1 LNFNFAKSLAALGV
15 ALALAGPASAPAQ
28 SRREIREYGAGT
40 NQFAR
45 GQNLMAE
52 VSLSLFV
59 NTYTNSTLRTNAVL
73 FLAQSRIAL
82 SNYTGALS
90 LLQREMPSG
99 KREAEFVFWMARAYY
114 EDGKY
119 SNTIER
125 CSYLLEKLTAEAPLP
140 LRATLLQARAQAK
153 LTNWPGV
160 SGLLATPNG
169 EFQAALQRGL
179 RDQDVMA
186 GYFLL
191 GEAYLNQQQHKE
203 AEVVI
208 GKINPDSLTP
218 ELQWQRQYLLCRVWL
233 EEGRREEA
241 LAGGGNLPAL
251 VARSGQEQR
260 IATAFLLGAIL
271 ERTGQISGAIQAY
284 STNLDQGFPDAVKR
298 QALGKTIELML
309 SQNQPSNTM
318 LWLDSFIQQ
327 RTNEPMLDL
336 ARFHLGDLQLHASF
350 ALPEPGTNGAPAADT
365 NLLRS
370 ASNNLEQ
377 VILHFPGSQL
387 LGRAFLDCG
396 WCDWAQGNFA
406 GAVTNFSQA
415 EIHLPFSEYQAVA
428 LLKWGDACFALGD
441 YTNAA
446 NHYNQLIQDYA
457 TMPGVTNELFDLA
470 LYQLVQAQIK
480 LGNAEAARAAEQR
493 LFALFPISLYGQKS
507 LLLLG
512 EDASKRKTNTAEA
525 RRTFQS
531 LLEKFPDT
539 PLWPQTQLAIARTYE
554 QEGDWTNVFSAYTN
568 LEGNPHFASNALRPQ
583 VEFSL
588 ALACWHA
595 GLESNALARMSNF
608 VSEFTNDVNAPLAQN
623 WIGNFHL
630 NHGNY
635 ADADYDFQKLYT
647 KYTKAGDLAWQAR
660 LMAGLA
666 ARNNQDYSGASNE
679 FYLVAT
685 DTNAP
690 APFLALGRFQF
701 GYTLFQQY
709 QHNSTNGDLLRT
721 AIHFLSEVTN
731 SGPTNLMA
739 ILALGQLGNC
749 DLAWADQNKTNAAA
763 YTDAI
768 LVFQSVLQD
777 TNETPADVTA
787 RSQAEFGLGL
797 VAERLHQQEQALGH
811 YGNVLYA
818 VDTARA
824 DPVWVKEAGV
834 KAAAW
839 YEERHDWTNAIKVY
853 QRVREVVPSLAKEMQ
868 RNIDRINAAA
878 PGH

>member
-1 LNFNFAKSLAALGV
+1 
-15 ALALAGPASAPAQ
+15 
-28 SRREIREYGAGT
+28 
-40 NQFAR
+40 
-45 GQNLMAE
+45 
-52 VSLSLFV
+52 
-59 NTYTNSTLRTNAVL
+59 
-73 FLAQSRIAL
+73 
-82 SNYTGALS
+82 
-90 LLQREMPSG
+90 
-99 KREAEFVFWMARAYY
+99 
-114 EDGKY
+114 
-119 SNTIER
+119 
-125 CSYLLEKLTAEAPLP
+125 
-140 LRATLLQARAQAK
+140 
-153 LTNWPGV
+153 
-160 SGLLATPNG
+160 
-169 EFQAALQRGL
+169 
-179 RDQDVMA
+179 
-186 GYFLL
+186 
-191 GEAYLNQQQHKE
+191 
-203 AEVVI
+203 
-208 GKINPDSLTP
+208 
-218 ELQWQRQYLLCRVWL
+218 
-233 EEGRREEA
+233 
-241 LAGGGNLPAL
+241 
-251 VARSGQEQR
+251 
-260 IATAFLLGAIL
+260 
-271 ERTGQISGAIQAY
+271 
-284 STNLDQGFPDAVKR
+284 
-298 QALGKTIELML
+298 
-309 SQNQPSNTM
+309 
-318 LWLDSFIQQ
+318 
-327 RTNEPMLDL
+327 
-336 ARFHLGDLQLHASF
+336 
-350 ALPEPGTNGAPAADT
+350 
-365 NLLRS
+365 
-370 ASNNLEQ
+370 
-377 VILHFPGSQL
+377 
-387 LGRAFLDCG
+387 
-396 WCDWAQGNFA
+396 
-406 GAVTNFSQA
+406 
-415 EIHLPFSEYQAVA
+415 
-428 LLKWGDACFALGD
+428 
-441 YTNAA
+441 
-446 NHYNQLIQDYA
+446 
-457 TMPGVTNELFDLA
+457 
-470 LYQLVQAQIK
+470 
-480 LGNAEAARAAEQR
+480 
-493 LFALFPISLYGQKS
+493 
-507 LLLLG
+507 
-512 EDASKRKTNTAEA
+512 
-525 RRTFQS
+525 
-531 LLEKFPDT
+531 
-539 PLWPQTQLAIARTYE
+539 
-554 QEGDWTNVFSAYTN
+554 
-568 LEGNPHFASNALRPQ
+568 

-608 VSEFTNDVNAPLAQN
+608 VTRIHQRRQRPAGAELDRELPPQSRQLRGRGLRLSEVVQP
-623 WIGNFHL
+623 
-630 NHGNY
+630 
-635 ADADYDFQKLYT
+635 
-647 KYTKAGDLAWQAR
+647 KYPKAGDLAWQAR